1 MQIRIDLTSD
11 TDITEELYEV
21 LKQFEVSNV
30 IISNDEDNAE
40 LFI

>member
-1 MQIRIDLTSD
+1 MKIRIDLISD

-30 IISNDEDNAE
+30 IISNDEDNEE